1 MNKLFEEQLARCQ
14 GNNGKLDLEKLAGLV
29 SAAYEEAKANQESAE
44 QSMTRMAEERALEL
58 AERSEEL
65 KTKDTLFETALEH
78 MSNGLCV
85 ISADLH
91 LIACNKRYAEMY
103 ALPEELTKPG
113 TELEKIVEYRTE
125 ARLFEGN
132 DPGEDIKAHI
142 TSEPGAS
149 ESGLLYR
156 LTDGRVF
163 SVAYQPMP
171 DGGWVTTHD
180 DITKL
185 HEVKSEL
192 EHLAYHDP
200 LTKLPNRILFLQRM
214 EEALAP
220 NRAHNPFSVLCVDLD
235 GFKAVND
242 TLGHASGDKL
252 LQHVAQRLESCVRK
266 GDTIARMGGDE
277 FSIIL
282 RTLKPEYAEVVA
294 ERILKELKK
303 PFVIDAQEVIIDASV
318 GIASSPADGKEADAL
333 LQRADLALYDVKDNG
348 RGDFR
353 FFEAEMNQKM
363 RDRRE
368 MEADLR
374 LAVSRGEFDLH
385 YQPILNIASQKT
397 SVVEVL
403 LRWNH
408 PTKGP
413 ISPVDFIPVAE
424 DVGLIVPIGE
434 WVIYEAFSRAA
445 SWPDDISIAVNVSTI
460 QLRRADM
467 ASVVTQALA
476 TTGLKASRAEIE
488 ITESAFLEDDEQT
501 LTTLHRLRELGVKI
515 ALDDFGTGY
524 SALSYL
530 LNFPFDKI
538 KIDGSFVRGLSTEK
552 GQGAKEIL
560 SAMAYLGQ
568 QLGMRTTAECIETEE
583 DLRHVQLNGY
593 TEAQGYFICR
603 PLPAADVEQFLGL
616 QPAADDVKIE
626 KSA

>member
-1 MNKLFEEQLARCQ
+1 MNKLFKEQLARCQ
-14 GNNGKLDLEKLAGLV
+14 GKNGKLDLEKLTDLV
-29 SAAYEEAKANQESAE
+29 SATYAEAEVSRERTE
-44 QSMTRMAEERALEL
+44 QSMTRMAEERTLEL
-58 AERSEEL
+58 VERSKEL

-85 ISADLH
+85 FSANLH

-103 ALPEELTKPG
+103 ALPEALLEPG
-113 TELEKIVEYRTE
+113 TELKEIVEYRTE

-142 TSEPGAS
+142 AREPNAS
-149 ESGLLYR
+149 QSGLVYR
-156 LTDGRVF
+156 LTDGRVY

-171 DGGWVTTHD
+171 GGGWVTTHD
-180 DITKL
+180 DVTKL

-192 EHLAYHDP
+192 EYLAYHDS
-200 LTKLPNRILFLQRM
+200 LTSLPNRILFLQRM

-220 NRAHNPFSVLCVDLD
+220 DRAHKPFSVLCVDLD
-235 GFKAVND
+235 GFKSVND

-294 ERILKELKK
+294 ARILEELRK
-303 PFVIDAQEVIIDASV
+303 PFVIDQQEVVIDASV

-333 LQRADLALYDVKDNG
+333 LQRADLALYNVKDNG
-348 RGDFR
+348 RGNFR
-353 FFEAEMNQKM
+353 FFEAEMKQKM
-363 RDRRE
+363 RDRRQ
-368 MEADLR
+368 METDLR
-374 LAVSRGEFDLH
+374 MAVARGEFELH
-385 YQPILNIASQKT
+385 YQPILNIATQKT

-408 PTKGP
+408 PTKGLV
-413 ISPVDFIPVAE
+413 SPADFIPVAE

-445 SWPDDISIAVNVSTI
+445 SWPDDIAVAVNVSTI

-476 TTGLKASRAEIE
+476 KTGLKASRAEIE

-552 GQGAKEIL
+552 GQDAKEIL

-568 QLGMRTTAECIETEE
+568 KLGMRTTAECIETEE

-603 PLPAADVEQFLGL
+603 PLPVADVEQFLGL
-616 QPAADDVKIE
+616 KPATNVIKLE
-626 KSA
+626 KRA